1 MPIEN
6 SRNGLTQTNLPTRA
20 LLVYLKP
27 SGPTGLLKGADVKLD
42 NVKVGLTAFSDARWP
57 SVSRTYDFY
66 ERSLR
71 AAFDTEIIAQ
81 DDIVDRS
88 RDLDVLVNFHGA
100 AAWTRRAEIDCAVVY
115 GMHGGLIVDRAFL
128 VNHLG
133 DCQSRDRF
141 LINCTSDRAI
151 LAAASPAHA
160 SRADLLPLPVH
171 ARPRPDRAFC
181 REVLDLPGDIAVIG
195 FVARLLPAKNL
206 HGFLEMLARIKTA
219 LAPKKVRA
227 IVVGNYWADYP
238 VLPFCTDGY
247 QAVIKDSLARLGL
260 EPDLMYFPAALPDEH
275 LDMVYGA
282 LDLLVHPTYGI
293 DENFGYV
300 PIEAMAAGVPV
311 VASAYGGVKD
321 TVREGETGHLMP
333 TWITAGG
340 IRMDQETGI
349 AAAVNLLSND
359 TVRHSFA
366 DAARTHAQTAYSE
379 EICRAALIASVKAAA
394 APADDRAA
402 VVTPWPNRDQRTILP
417 EVSRGWD
424 EFAPLVHYYVS
435 TEPPDIAPG
444 DRVYLPAVLAFEP
457 DGIVGSTDPAWPAEA
472 KLAPEAIAVLSD
484 LRHGTSVPVTGTWP
498 DRALAAALIADGWL
512 VVQKGG
518 QRLGQNAGQTR

>member
-1 MPIEN
+1 M
-6 SRNGLTQTNLPTRA
+6 
-20 LLVYLKP
+20 
-27 SGPTGLLKGADVKLD
+27 KGTDATVDS
-42 NVKVGLTAFSDARWP
+42 VKVGLTAFSNARWP
-57 SVSRTYDFY
+57 SVSRTYAFY

-81 DDIVDRS
+81 DAIVDRA

-100 AAWTRRAEIDCAVVY
+100 MAWTRRTEIDCAVVY
-115 GMHGGLIVDRAFL
+115 GMHGGMVVDRAFL
-128 VNHLG
+128 AEHLG
-133 DCQSRDRF
+133 GCQSRDRF

-151 LAAASPAHA
+151 LAAASPARA
-160 SRADLLPLPVH
+160 AQADLLPLPVH
-171 ARPRPDRAFC
+171 ARARPDRAVC
-181 REVLDLPGDIAVIG
+181 REVLDLPGDTAVIG

-219 LAPKKVRA
+219 IAPKEVRA

-260 EPDLMYFPAALPDEH
+260 EPDLMYFPAALSDEY

-282 LDLLVHPTYGI
+282 LDLLIHPTFGI

-321 TVREGETGHLMP
+321 TVRESETGHLMP

-340 IRMDQETGI
+340 IRIDQETGI
-349 AAAVNLLSND
+349 AAAVNLLSD
-359 TVRHSFA
+359 ETVRNKMA
-366 DAARTHAQTAYSE
+366 NAARTHAQTYYSE
-379 EICRAALIASVKAAA
+379 EICRAALIASVKVAA
-394 APADDRAA
+394 APADDSPA

-424 EFAPLVHYYVS
+424 EFAPVVHHYVS
-435 TEPPDIAPG
+435 TEPPDITPG
-444 DRVYLPAVLAFEP
+444 DRVYLPAVLVFET
-457 DGIVGSTDPAWPAEA
+457 DSTVRSTDPAWPAEA
-472 KLAPEAIAVLSD
+472 KLSPDAIAVLSD
-484 LRHGTSVPVTGTWP
+484 LTYGTSVPVTSTWP
-498 DRALAAALIADGWL
+498 DRAIATALIADGWL
-512 VVQKGG
+512 VVQKAV
-518 QRLGQNAGQTR
+518 QELGQNAGPLP